1 MSTPQGSNYQYQV
14 GGSLPIDAP
23 TYVVRQAD
31 SELYQGLK
39 AGEFCYVLNSRQM
52 GKSSLQVQTMQ
63 RLQAEGIACAT
74 IDISDIGSQEVS
86 PDKWYGGFAYKLA
99 SSFNLFDTIEF
110 MTWWREREMLS
121 PLQRLGELIE
131 EVLLAQAEQK
141 LVIFI
146 DEIDSILSLKEPLD
160 DFFALIKA
168 CYNKRG
174 HKPQYNRLT
183 FALLG
188 VATPSDLIRDKR
200 RSPFNIGQA
209 IHLSGL
215 ALAEAMPLAQG
226 LAQKT
231 DNQKAVLKEILAW
244 TGGQPFLTQK
254 ICKLV
259 PLCSLPIAA
268 GDEEAWVENLVRTQ
282 VIKNWEANDEP
293 EHLKTIRDRL
303 LWSQRKGQLLQLYYQ
318 ILQTGEIKA
327 NDLPEQ
333 MELRLS
339 GLVVKQQGKLRVYNR
354 IYESIFN
361 WNWVENALAEAG
373 LLPKVASKST
383 PSETEIQAIDRVAS
397 DALKQFEF
405 QQIEALI
412 LAMRAGQ
419 ALEALVQ
426 DGCPLQDYP
435 TVSPLYTLQTILD
448 NIYERN
454 KFKAHVDG
462 VNGVS
467 FNASGRRII
476 TVGTDGRVKIWKL
489 SGRQIVEWESNR
501 GSIWDMSFSP
511 DRQLIATADLDGTIG
526 LWELPA
532 LELAHWSAHQGTV
545 SCVTFSPDGQMIATV
560 GKDEVGLW
568 NLSGQQL
575 AQWHTSQDKVVH
587 GTFSPDGQ
595 GFTTACED
603 GTIRFWNLS
612 GQQIDQWKVQHDGI
626 IDVSFSP
633 NGKQIAT
640 VSRSGKAKLWNL
652 SGQQLVQFNDYP
664 LLVRK
669 VSFSPDGQHLV
680 TAGLNSTIELWNN
693 SGQQLA
699 QLKGHKGLVR
709 SVSFRQD
716 GQYLATASADGTV
729 HLWDLSEKYLAQWNT
744 HQGTVWSISF
754 SPNGKS
760 LVTVGTDGTVRF
772 WNLSGQQLAHW
783 ESRQGKLTS
792 MSLSSDGQH
801 LVTAGKDSLQIW
813 TLDGQQL
820 TRWNPYHDIVLEVS
834 FSPDGECL
842 VTVGSDGTARL
853 WNLQGQQLVQFNC
866 DRDHQ
871 ELVTSVSFSPDGQS
885 IAMGRWNGTVQLWNL
900 DGQQLVHWNAHQRQV
915 KGVSFRPDG
924 QMIATVAKDELRLW
938 DLCGQQLAQW
948 NANQNRILRVCFSP
962 DGQRIATAGWNGTI
976 RLWDLSG
983 RQLVQWNL
991 CSGEVTSMSFSPDG
1005 KYIAVVSGDGTV
1017 WLWQVEGLNELLARG
1032 CNWLKD
1038 YFVTHPEALD
1048 KLNVCHNPINS
1059 LEAGRNLAGVDDV
1072 EDSAIAK
1079 LSDSAQL
1086 PPTLCDPQ
1094 AEVRQLAAK
1103 FLVAVVGEICTRQ
1116 GDIEKALAA
1125 YAEAQRLNPSL
1136 EIPATVGNNLCRW
1149 GSLWGF
1155 AAEVMD
1161 ACDTAVALD
1170 PENGRFRDSR
1180 GLARALTGNIEG
1192 AIEDF
1197 QAFVDWTDQQERK
1210 AKRQRWIEALR
1221 VDENP
1226 FTKEEIENLFNE
1238 YNVAPPEKL
1247 EEVEVYQNPI
1257 SFGEAGRNLAG
1268 VGDVQDSEIAVSPFS
1283 TAIVPNQLGSESG
1296 IDYTRLCDLLKAEQW
1311 FDADRE
1317 TTAIMLRISGREA
1330 DGWLREED
1338 IENFPCTDLL
1348 TIDNLWLKYSQGR
1361 FGFSIQKKIWKSVG
1375 GRKNAY
1381 YEVYCIFC
1389 KRVGWGNHVGWREF
1403 SWLSS
1408 CDLTFDTTAPV
1419 GHLPGGLLDWLWSSY
1434 RQSRLNLWS
1443 SYKPSQLNSWDESAD
1458 RDAFRGWWNI
1468 LSSLASRLEDLT

>member
-31 SELYQGLK
+31 RELYQGLK

-63 RLQAEGIACAT
+63 RLQAEGIACTT
-74 IDISDIGSQEVS
+74 IDISDIGSQQVS

-99 SSFNLFDTIEF
+99 SSFNLFEAVEF
-110 MTWWREREMLS
+110 MTWWRDREML
-121 PLQRLGELIE
+121 PPVQRLGELIE
-131 EVLLAQAEQK
+131 RVLLAQAEQK

-146 DEIDSILSLKEPLD
+146 DEIDSVLSLKDPLD

-168 CYNKRG
+168 CYNKRS

-188 VATPSDLIRDKR
+188 VATPSDLIRDKT

-215 ALAEAMPLAQG
+215 ALAEAMPLAQA

-259 PLCSLPIAA
+259 LMSSLPITA
-268 GDEEAWVENLVRTQ
+268 GDEGAWVENLVRTQ
-282 VIKNWEANDEP
+282 VIENWEANDEP
-293 EHLKTIRDRL
+293 EHLKTIRDRI
-303 LWSQRKGQLLQLYYQ
+303 LWSQCKGQLLQLYYQ
-318 ILQTGEIKA
+318 ILQQGEVKA
-327 NDLPEQ
+327 NDLPQQ

-354 IYESIFN
+354 IYQSIFN
-361 WNWVENALAEAG
+361 RNWVENALDEAG

-383 PSETEIQAIDRVAS
+383 PSKAEIQAIEQVAS
-397 DALKQFEF
+397 DALKQFES
-405 QQIEALI
+405 QQIEALM
-412 LAMRAGQ
+412 LAMQAGQ
-419 ALEALVQ
+419 ALKALVQ

-435 TVSPLYTLQTILD
+435 TVSPLYALQTILD
-448 NIYERN
+448 SIYERN
-454 KFKAHVDG
+454 KFKAHASG

-467 FNASGRRII
+467 FSTSGRRII
-476 TVGTDGRVKIWKL
+476 TAGADGRVRIWSL
-489 SGRQIVEWESNR
+489 SGQQITEWDSHQ
-501 GSIWDMSFSP
+501 GSIWSMSFSL
-511 DRQLIATADLDGTIG
+511 DGRLIATVGLDGITR
-526 LWELPA
+526 LWKASGQELTHWT
-532 LELAHWSAHQGTV
+532 AHPGAV
-545 SCVTFSPDGQMIATV
+545 RCVTFSSDGQIIATV
-560 GKDEVGLW
+560 GVDEVQLR

-575 AQWHTSQDKVVH
+575 AQWNTSQDKVVH

-595 GFTTACED
+595 SFATAGED

-612 GQQIDQWKVQHDGI
+612 GQQIDQWKVHRDGI

-640 VSRSGKAKLWNL
+640 VSKSGKAKLWNL
-652 SGQQLVQFNDYP
+652 SGQQLVQFNYYP

-754 SPNGKS
+754 SSNGKS

-772 WNLSGQQLAHW
+772 WNLSGQLLAQW
-783 ESRQGKLTS
+783 EGHQGKLTS

-820 TRWNPYHDIVLEVS
+820 TRWNPYHDIVFEVS

-842 VTVGSDGTARL
+842 ATVGSDGIARL
-853 WNLQGQQLVQFNC
+853 WNLDGQQLVQFNC

-871 ELVTSVSFSPDGQS
+871 ELVTTVSFSPDGQS
-885 IAMGRWNGTVQLWNL
+885 IAMSTWNGTVRLWNL
-900 DGQQLVHWNAHQRQV
+900 DGQQRVHWNAHQHPV

-948 NANQNRILRVCFSP
+948 NANQNKILRVCFSP

-991 CSGEVTSMSFSPDG
+991 CLGEVTSMSFSPDG
-1005 KYIAVVSGDGTV
+1005 KYIAVLSGDGTV

-1059 LEAGRNLAGVDDV
+1059 LEAGRNLAGMDDV
-1072 EDSAIAK
+1072 EDSASTI
-1079 LSDSAQL
+1079 SPPCVSAIFDEL
-1086 PPTLCDPQ
+1086 
-1094 AEVRQLAAK
+1094 
-1103 FLVAVVGEICTRQ
+1103 I
-1116 GDIEKALAA
+1116 
-1125 YAEAQRLNPSL
+1125 S
-1136 EIPATVGNNLCRW
+1136 
-1149 GSLWGF
+1149 
-1155 AAEVMD
+1155 
-1161 ACDTAVALD
+1161 
-1170 PENGRFRDSR
+1170 
-1180 GLARALTGNIEG
+1180 
-1192 AIEDF
+1192 
-1197 QAFVDWTDQQERK
+1197 ER
-1210 AKRQRWIEALR
+1210 
-1221 VDENP
+1221 
-1226 FTKEEIENLFNE
+1226 
-1238 YNVAPPEKL
+1238 
-1247 EEVEVYQNPI
+1247 
-1257 SFGEAGRNLAG
+1257 
-1268 VGDVQDSEIAVSPFS
+1268 
-1283 TAIVPNQLGSESG
+1283 G
-1296 IDYTRLCDLLKAEQW
+1296 IDYTRLRDLLAARQW
-1311 FDADRE
+1311 SEADRE
-1317 TTAIMLRISGREA
+1317 TTTLMLKISGREVE
-1330 DGWLREED
+1330 GWLREED
-1338 IENFPCTDLL
+1338 IENFPCADLL
-1348 TIDNLWLKYSQGR
+1348 TIDKLWVKYSSGR
-1361 FGFSIQKKIWKSVG
+1361 FGFSVQKDIWQSVG
-1375 GRKNAY
+1375 GTKNAPY
-1381 YEVYCIFC
+1381 RIFC
-1389 KRVGWGNHVGWREF
+1389 SFGERVGWLNRDLD
-1403 SWLSS
+1403 WLTYSE
-1408 CDLTFDTTAPV
+1408 LTFNAIPPV
-1419 GHLPGGLLDWLWSSY
+1419 GYLPGGLLDWLWLSFEK
-1434 RQSRLNLWS
+1434 RNDLW
-1443 SYKPSQLNSWDESAD
+1443 Y
-1458 RDAFRGWWNI
+1458 NI
-1468 LSSLASRLEDLT
+1468 LSSIGSRLSDCSTPSPLRRQ